1 MYEELN
7 RLDEL
12 SRRKFIQ
19 YSAKA
24 FFGVGLT
31 SVAGPSWASQIMP
44 DPLKATARNVIYIY
58 LNGGM
63 SHIDT
68 FDPKPD
74 WDEQG
79 PVETIQTNV
88 DGIRVSNYLPN
99 LARRMDKIAVIRSMY
114 STQGAHEQGT
124 YYMHTGYEQRGTVQH
139 PGLGAWLNSM
149 SGKTNSTLPG
159 NIRIGGSNNT
169 PGASAGFLDAKFEPL
184 HLSKPGDGLPHVLRH
199 HTVDDVEMR
208 ERLALAEMM
217 DLTFHKQYPAKAV
230 RAYNDVYAD
239 AIRLMNSK
247 DLVAFDLSQ
256 EPRLMH
262 QLYGSSQ
269 LGQGALLARR
279 LVEHGVRYVE
289 INHGGW
295 DTHNDNHENLVNLT
309 DPLDHA
315 LSALLDDLHYRG
327 LLEETLVVVGT
338 EFGRTPEMNSN
349 AGRNHHPNAF
359 TCLLAGGGIRG
370 GQIHGS
376 TDGRGQEVLENGVSV
391 PDFNATIAHA
401 LGLPLDKVIYSPDG
415 RPFRVADKG
424 RPVTALF

>member
-19 YSAKA
+19 YTAKA

-31 SVAGPSWASQIMP
+31 SVAGPAWASQITP
-44 DPLKATARNVIYIY
+44 NTTKATARNVIYIY

-74 WDEQG
+74 WDDQG
-79 PVETIQTNV
+79 PVEAIPSNV
-88 DGIRVSNYLPN
+88 DGLQVSSYLPN

-124 YYMHTGYEQRGTVQH
+124 YTIPATSNAPFNTPASAHGSTACPVRRTPRCPEMFASAAATTPEPMQASST
-139 PGLGAWLNSM
+139 P
-149 SGKTNSTLPG
+149 NSTL
-159 NIRIGGSNNT
+159 
-169 PGASAGFLDAKFEPL
+169 
-184 HLSKPGDGLPHVLRH
+184 HLAKPGDGLQVRH
-199 HTVDDVEMR
+199 RSVDEIEMR

-230 RAYNDVYAD
+230 RAYDDVYTD

-247 DLVAFDLSQ
+247 DLVAFDLSK
-256 EPRLMH
+256 EPQMMH
-262 QLYGSSQ
+262 QLYGNSQ
-269 LGQGALLARR
+269 LGKGALLARR

-289 INHGGW
+289 LNHGGW
-295 DTHNDNHENLVNLT
+295 DTHNDNHDSLVNLT
-309 DPLDHA
+309 NPLDHA

-338 EFGRTPEMNSN
+338 EFGRTPEINSN
-349 AGRNHHPNAF
+349 YGRNHHPNAF
-359 TCLLAGGGIRG
+359 TCLLAGGGIKG
-370 GQIHGS
+370 GQIYGE
-376 TDGRGQEVLENGVSV
+376 TDYKGQEVIDNRVSV

-401 LGLPLDKVIYSPDG
+401 LGLPLDKVIYSPSG
-415 RPFRVADKG
+415 RPFTVADKG
-424 RPVTALF
+424 RAVTALF